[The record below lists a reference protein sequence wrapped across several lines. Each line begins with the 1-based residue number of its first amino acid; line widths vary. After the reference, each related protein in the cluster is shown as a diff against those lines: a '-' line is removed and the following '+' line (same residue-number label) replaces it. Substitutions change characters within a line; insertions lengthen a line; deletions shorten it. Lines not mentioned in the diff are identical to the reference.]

1 MSNPFEDEEYEQEEK
16 FESDVDRWNR
26 ENNTGQSAG
35 TCPNCGSKIYQS
47 TYADFC
53 KCGEQDFSY

>member
-1 MSNPFEDEEYEQEEK
+1 MDEDDDKYLTPTEQWDK
-16 FESDVDRWNR
+16 D
-26 ENNTGQSAG
+26 NNTGMCAG

-53 KCGEQDFSY
+53 KCGDQDQAY

>member
-1 MSNPFEDEEYEQEEK
+1 MEDEDYK
-16 FESDVDRWNR
+16 YESDTEIWDR
-26 ENNTGQSAG
+26 ENNTGTSAG
-35 TCPNCGSKIYQS
+35 LCPNCGSKIYQS

>member
-1 MSNPFEDEEYEQEEK
+1 MPNDEEDYEPEY
-16 FESDVDRWNR
+16 ESEVDRWNA
-26 ENNTGQSAG
+26 ENNTGLSAG

>member
-1 MSNPFEDEEYEQEEK
+1 MTNDEEDYEPETRYQSEME
-16 FESDVDRWNR
+16 RWNA

-53 KCGEQDFSY
+53 MCGEQDFSY